1 MAGITLKTLLNSKTG
16 ASAALKAL
24 TDALEGGASF
34 IDAREGGIGSED
46 ASGNSLQGEPAAG
59 TSRVPVTLNDDT
71 LGWVTGSPAAAG
83 ALGSLL
89 THLAAKEAER
99 RALAAEVLHLY
110 REVHLI
116 GQLSEQLAAVLD
128 ISAIGQSALDQAQ
141 RLIRASNG
149 GVLATAEPG
158 GPLTSVASFG
168 VDLFGENAPPLPP
181 ASRFAASVM
190 ERGVAEIVNDVGSDP
205 RALDQELYLRSLI
218 CAPLRGKQGSI
229 GVIALANTN
238 EDAYTAADLKLLDTI
253 ALLTASAVENAIAS
267 RQLLRREGERQALK
281 LYLPPQVADLI
292 LESGDA
298 TQLEGVLQPITV
310 LYADIRGFTTM
321 SETME
326 ARDVVQMLKEFFTSM
341 SGVIF
346 QCNGTVDK
354 FIGDCIMALFGA
366 PIASAAAARDGLQAA
381 IRMQR
386 QMELLNLSRRR
397 RSAPLFHIGI
407 GLHCGPAVV
416 GNIGSD
422 NRVQYTAIGDTV
434 NVAARLTSKA
444 AASQI
449 IVSEDIRASIPGQHR
464 FESLGEVEL
473 KGRATKMNIY
483 SARWKD

>member
-1 MAGITLKTLLNSKTG
+1 MAEITLKTLLNSKTG
-16 ASAALKAL
+16 FSSALKAL
-24 TDALEGGASF
+24 TDAL
-34 IDAREGGIGSED
+34 DGSAAFED
-46 ASGNSLQGEPAAG
+46 ASNNWAQGKPSAG
-59 TSRVPVTLNDDT
+59 ASRVPVTLNENT
-71 LGWVTGSPAAAG
+71 LGWVTASPAAAG

-110 REVHLI
+110 REIHLI

-128 ISAIGQSALDQAQ
+128 VSAIGQSALDQAQ

-149 GVLATAEPG
+149 GVLTITEDG
-158 GPLTSVASFG
+158 GPLTPVACFG
-168 VDLFGENAPPLPP
+168 SDLFGENTPPLPP

-190 ERGVAEIVNDVGSDP
+190 ERGVSEIVNDPGSDP
-205 RALDQELYLRSLI
+205 RVLDEELYLRSLV
-218 CAPLRGKQGSI
+218 CAPLRGKRGNI
-229 GVIALANTN
+229 GLIALANTTG
-238 EDAYTAADLKLLDTI
+238 DAYTTADLKLLDTI
-253 ALLTASAVENAIAS
+253 ALLTAAAVENAMAS
-267 RQLLRREGERQALK
+267 QELLRREGERQALK

-292 LESGDA
+292 FECGDSS
-298 TQLEGVLQPITV
+298 QLEGVLQAITV
-310 LYADIRGFTTM
+310 LYADIRGFTSM

-326 ARDVVQMLKEFFTSM
+326 AREVVQMLKEFFTSM
-341 SGVIF
+341 STVIF

-366 PIASAAAARDGLQAA
+366 PVASTTAARDGLQAA

-397 RSAPLFHIGI
+397 RNAPLFQVGI

-434 NVAARLTSKA
+434 NVAARLTSRA
-444 AASQI
+444 RASQI
-449 IVSEDIRASIPGQHR
+449 IVSEDIRAAIPEQYR

-473 KGRATKMNIY
+473 KGRAKKMNIY

>member
-1 MAGITLKTLLNSKTG
+1 MAALTLKTLLSSKTG
-16 ASAALKAL
+16 ASSALKAL
-24 TDALEGGASF
+24 IEALAGGAGF
-34 IDAREGGIGSED
+34 ED
-46 ASGNSLQGEPAAG
+46 ASGKLLQGDLSAG
-59 TSRVPVTLNDDT
+59 ASRMPVTLADDT
-71 LGWVTGSPAAAG
+71 LGYVTGSPAAAG
-83 ALGSLL
+83 ALASLL
-89 THLAAKEAER
+89 THLAARESER

-128 ISAIGQSALDQAQ
+128 ISAIGQSALEQAA
-141 RLIRASNG
+141 RLIKASNG
-149 GVLATAEPG
+149 GILVMAEPG
-158 GPLTSVASFG
+158 APLESVACFG
-168 VDLFGENAPPLPP
+168 ADCFGENEPPLPP
-181 ASRFAASVM
+181 ASRFAASVI
-190 ERGVAEIVNDVGSDP
+190 ERGVAEIVNDPGSDP
-205 RALDQELYLRSLI
+205 RALDSELYLRSLI
-218 CAPLRGKQGSI
+218 CAPLRAKQRTI

-238 EDAYTAADLKLLDTI
+238 EDPYTAADLKLLDTI
-253 ALLTASAVENAIAS
+253 ALLTAAAIENAMAS
-267 RQLLRREGERQALK
+267 QQLLRREGERQALK

-292 LESGDA
+292 LAAGNVS
-298 TQLEGVLQPITV
+298 QLEGVVQPITV
-310 LYADIRGFTTM
+310 LFADIRGFTTM

-341 SGVIF
+341 SAVIF

-366 PIASAAAARDGLQAA
+366 PVPSAAAARDGLQAA

-386 QMELLNLSRRR
+386 QMELLNLSRKRR
-397 RSAPLFHIGI
+397 NAPLFQIGI

-449 IVSEDIRASIPGQHR
+449 IVSEDVRACIPDVNR
-464 FESLGEVEL
+464 FEALGEVAL
-473 KGRATKMNIY
+473 KGRATKTNIY
-483 SARWKD
+483 SARWKDNATR

>member
-1 MAGITLKTLLNSKTG
+1 MAGLTLKTLLSSKTG

-24 TDALEGGASF
+24 TEALEGGAGF
-34 IDAREGGIGSED
+34 ED
-46 ASGNSLQGEPAAG
+46 ASGNPVNGEAGAG
-59 TSRVPVTLNDDT
+59 TSRVPITLDDQT
-71 LGWVTGSPAAAG
+71 LGWVTGSASAAG

-89 THLAAKEAER
+89 THLAAKESER

-128 ISAIGQSALDQAQ
+128 ISAIGQSALEQAQ
-141 RLIRASNG
+141 RLIAASNG
-149 GVLATAEPG
+149 GILVMAEPG
-158 GPLTSVASFG
+158 APLRSVALFGVNSFG
-168 VDLFGENAPPLPP
+168 DKEPPLPP
-181 ASRFAASVM
+181 VSRFAASVI

-218 CAPLRGKQGSI
+218 CAPLRAKQRTL
-229 GVIALANTN
+229 GVIALANTTG
-238 EDAYTAADLKLLDTI
+238 DAYTAADLKLLDTI
-253 ALLTASAVENAIAS
+253 ALLAAAAIENAMAS
-267 RQLLRREGERQALK
+267 QQLLRREGERQALK
-281 LYLPPQVADLI
+281 LYLPPQVANLI
-292 LESGDA
+292 LEAGDA
-298 TQLEGVLQPITV
+298 SHLEGVMQPITV

-321 SETME
+321 SEKME
-326 ARDVVQMLKEFFTSM
+326 ARDVVLMLKEFFTSM
-341 SGVIF
+341 STVIF

-366 PIASAAAARDGLQAA
+366 PVASATAARDGLQAA

-386 QMELLNLSRRR
+386 QMELLSLSRKRR
-397 RSAPLFHIGI
+397 NAPLFRIGI

-434 NVAARLTSKA
+434 NVAARLVSKA

-449 IVSEDIRASIPGQHR
+449 IVSEDIRACIPDLHR
-464 FESLGEVEL
+464 FEPLGEVEL
-473 KGRATKMNIY
+473 KGRVTKMNIY
-483 SARWKD
+483 SARWTDNPTR

>member
-1 MAGITLKTLLNSKTG
+1 MAAITLKTLLNSKTG

-24 TDALEGGASF
+24 TDALEGGACF
-34 IDAREGGIGSED
+34 ED
-46 ASGNSLQGEPAAG
+46 ASGNSLQGAPSAG
-59 TSRVPVTLNDDT
+59 ASRVPVTLNEDT
-71 LGWVTGSPAAAG
+71 LGWVTGSPATAG

-110 REVHLI
+110 REIHLI

-128 ISAIGQSALDQAQ
+128 ISAVGQSALDQAQ

-149 GVLATAEPG
+149 GVLAAVEAA
-158 GPLTSVASFG
+158 GPLTCVAAFG
-168 VDLFGENAPPLPP
+168 VNLFGEKAPLLQPE
-181 ASRFAASVM
+181 SRFAASVM
-190 ERGVAEIVNDVGSDP
+190 ERGVAEIINDVGSDP
-205 RALDQELYLRSLI
+205 RALDQELCLRSLI
-218 CAPLRGKQGSI
+218 CAPLRGKQGNI

-238 EDAYTAADLKLLDTI
+238 EDAYTTADLKLLDTI

-292 LESGDA
+292 LESGNA
-298 TQLEGVLQPITV
+298 SQLEGVLQPIAV

-366 PIASAAAARDGLQAA
+366 PVASATSARDGLQAA

-397 RSAPLFHIGI
+397 RNAPLFRVGI

-449 IVSEDIRASIPGQHR
+449 IVSEDICAAIPEPHR
-464 FESLGEVEL
+464 FEPLGEVEL

-483 SARWKD
+483 SARWKDEASR